1 MKLLKKKSD
10 LREACLKKY
19 GEDFIKL
26 YDLLANGVPIGDFV
40 ETANIL
46 YMIDI
51 VKEEEKRRTK
61 LMIFRRWRHE

>member
-1 MKLLKKKSD
+1 MIFITDMKKKKKMKND

-26 YDLLANGVPIGDFV
+26 YDLLTNGVPIGDFV

-46 YMIDI
+46 HMINI
-51 VKEEEKRRTK
+51 VKEEEKRYAT
-61 LMIFRRWRHE
+61 